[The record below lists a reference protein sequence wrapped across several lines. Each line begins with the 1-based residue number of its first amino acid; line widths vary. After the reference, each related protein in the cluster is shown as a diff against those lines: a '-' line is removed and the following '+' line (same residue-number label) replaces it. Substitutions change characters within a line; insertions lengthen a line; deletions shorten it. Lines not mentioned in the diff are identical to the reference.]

1 MMLFTSAFE
10 CAIRFPVDYLSG
22 ARRQENCAL
31 RVRRHRVLVLIDDQV
46 ALRAAALVSKIESQT
61 ESAAADGELK
71 CERDPS
77 VSNRDASSPI
87 TSTSPINGSAA
98 HADAITR
105 PVSQCERERL
115 QMRMNE
121 GFCIFALALLVSAGS
136 VTRAEAIPVV
146 SLGGIPGSWNSGD
159 SFSVDVIVTG
169 LYQITTGVNLDVDFN
184 TTLSG
189 TGYAFGAT
197 AFINPL
203 DGINGSDSSG
213 GFAGNLVSLNWT
225 SFHAHADLT
234 GAQGPFPSGP
244 LVLATVD
251 FVATGTGTP

>member
-1 MMLFTSAFE
+1 MKMNK
-10 CAIRFPVDYLSG
+10 RFY
-22 ARRQENCAL
+22 
-31 RVRRHRVLVLIDDQV
+31 
-46 ALRAAALVSKIESQT
+46 
-61 ESAAADGELK
+61 
-71 CERDPS
+71 
-77 VSNRDASSPI
+77 
-87 TSTSPINGSAA
+87 
-98 HADAITR
+98 
-105 PVSQCERERL
+105 
-115 QMRMNE
+115 
-121 GFCIFALALLVSAGS
+121 IFALVLLVSAGS
-136 VTRAEAIPVV
+136 VTGAEAIPVV

-169 LYQITTGVNLDVDFN
+169 LYQATSGVTLDVDFN

-203 DGINGSDSSG
+203 DGINGADTSG

-225 SFHAHADLT
+225 SFHAYADLT

-251 FVATGTGTP
+251 FLATGTGTSEFALQRVELFDGMTPLPVCNEGTTCRVPVPEPGTLALFGAAMAALGVRRFRRS

>member
-1 MMLFTSAFE
+1 
-10 CAIRFPVDYLSG
+10 
-22 ARRQENCAL
+22 
-31 RVRRHRVLVLIDDQV
+31 
-46 ALRAAALVSKIESQT
+46 
-61 ESAAADGELK
+61 
-71 CERDPS
+71 
-77 VSNRDASSPI
+77 
-87 TSTSPINGSAA
+87 
-98 HADAITR
+98 
-105 PVSQCERERL
+105 
-115 QMRMNE
+115 MRMNE
-121 GFCIFALALLVSAGS
+121 GFCIFALVLLVSAGS

-146 SLGGIPGSWNSGD
+146 SFGGVPGSWNSGD
-159 SFSVDVIVTG
+159 GFSVDVIVTG
-169 LYQITTGVNLDVDFN
+169 LHQATSGVNLDVDFN

-213 GFAGNLVSLNWT
+213 GFAGSLVSLNWT

-251 FVATGTGTP
+251 FVATGTGTPEFAFQTVELFDGTTLLPVCNQNTNCRVSVPEPGMLTLFGAVLAGLGVRRFRRW

>member
-1 MMLFTSAFE
+1 
-10 CAIRFPVDYLSG
+10 
-22 ARRQENCAL
+22 
-31 RVRRHRVLVLIDDQV
+31 
-46 ALRAAALVSKIESQT
+46 
-61 ESAAADGELK
+61 
-71 CERDPS
+71 
-77 VSNRDASSPI
+77 
-87 TSTSPINGSAA
+87 
-98 HADAITR
+98 
-105 PVSQCERERL
+105 
-115 QMRMNE
+115 MRMNE
-121 GFCIFALALLVSAGS
+121 GLCVFALVLLVSAGS

-213 GFAGNLVSLNWT
+213 GFAGGLVSLNWT

-234 GAQGPFPSGP
+234 GAQGPFPSEP

-251 FVATGTGTP
+251 FIATGTGTPEFALQSVQLFDGTALVPVCSEGTTCRVPVPEPGTVALFGAALAALGVRRFRRW